1 MEVNI
6 DFEGKDQPKDT
17 PNPNPNPNPNNPPAN
32 PQDDTTALNH
42 EHEKTNLN
50 NPNPNSKDN
59 PKDNP
64 KDNSNPDENEI
75 ELTEGM
81 NIEFGDITYTVDK
94 DGNLVDDKGEIFK
107 NKDEVQ
113 AWIKEQGIETE
124 EPENDGTLNFKSI
137 KEAVGV
143 SITDDEDKEVEY
155 EDTPAGIAQY
165 INDVIDQKVQENN
178 DGVVNNFLDQNP
190 LVKEFID
197 YVNVYG
203 TYQGFGEVKDRTTVV
218 LDKENENQLENIIR
232 TAAKEFGNATINDNY
247 IKYLKSSGTL
257 YDEAKAQ
264 LEALIAK
271 DKKDQEQRELLNRQ
285 RLQEE
290 VKKQEELISSIKEK
304 VKTRTIGDF
313 VLPEHIQKDI
323 NGKKYTLSI
332 NDFIDYIFKPTIKLE
347 DGSRISQYDYDDYN
361 ANGTD
366 EEFTYN
372 VMKAWLRFTG
382 GSLKDLA
389 KYISNEEKAKNL
401 KIKSNEIRSQRT
413 IKVKSKPQKV
423 DMNDILLS

>member
-6 DFEGKDQPKDT
+6 DFEGKEQPKDN

-32 PQDDTTALNH
+32 PQDDPTALNH
-42 EHEKTNLN
+42 EPEKTDLN
-50 NPNPNSKDN
+50 NPNPN

-64 KDNSNPDENEI
+64 KDNPNPDENEI

-124 EPENDGTLNFKSI
+124 EPNNDGTLNFKSI

-155 EDTPAGIAQY
+155 EDTPAGIAKY
-165 INDVIDQKVQENN
+165 INDVVDQKVQENN
-178 DGVVNNFLDQNP
+178 DGVINNFLEQNP
-190 LVKEFID
+190 LLAEFAD
-197 YVNVYG
+197 YVNTYG
-203 TYQGFGEVKDRTTVV
+203 TYEGFGEIRDRSDIQ
-218 LDKENENQLENIIR
+218 LDKDNEAQLENVIKL
-232 TAAKEFGNATINDNY
+232 AAREFGNKSMNDNY
-247 IKYLKSSGTL
+247 IKYLKNTGAL

-264 LEALIAK
+264 LEALIEL
-271 DKKDQEQRELLNRQ
+271 DKQ
-285 RLQEE
+285 RLQQQKEE
-290 VKKQEELISSIKEK
+290 NERIAEEKRAEANKIAEIYTNLINTKQ
-304 VKTRTIGDF
+304 IGDF
-313 VLPEHIQKDI
+313 KLPDNIQKEI
-323 NGKKYTLSI
+323 NGKKYTLGI
-332 NDFIDYIFKPTIKLE
+332 NDFVTYFIKPSVKLNNGQTITQY
-347 DGSRISQYDYDDYN
+347 QYDSLTRPN
-361 ANGTD
+361 EEVAN
-366 EEFTYN
+366 EQ
-372 VMKAWLRFTG
+372 VMLAWLMFTG

-389 KYISNEEKAKNL
+389 KYVSNEEKAKKL